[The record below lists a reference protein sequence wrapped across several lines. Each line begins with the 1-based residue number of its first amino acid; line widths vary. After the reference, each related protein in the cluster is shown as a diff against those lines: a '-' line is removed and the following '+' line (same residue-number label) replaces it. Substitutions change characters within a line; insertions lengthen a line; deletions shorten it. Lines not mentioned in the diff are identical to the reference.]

1 MCVCV
6 YTRVLAKSLQSC
18 PTPCNP
24 IDCSLPGFSAYGIL
38 QLRIL
43 EWFATPGDHS
53 SRRSFQPKNQTH
65 ASFLMHWQE
74 DSLSLVPPGKH
85 IYIYTNS
92 YIPNYMWVL
101 GTWGLIKVGE
111 TFIKL
116 SVPRIIWVQIS
127 IPFPHFVWEMHYEYS
142 AIKVSVSLLTYT
154 ERFDC

>member
-1 MCVCV
+1 M

-24 IDCSLPGFSAYGIL
+24 VDCSLPGFSAHGIL

-65 ASFLMHWQE
+65 ASFLLHWQE

-85 IYIYTNS
+85 IYICVYIYIYMYMYTHIHIYLIVGFGDLRTDQSWRDIYKTISPQNHMS
-92 YIPNYMWVL
+92 PNLY
-101 GTWGLIKVGE
+101 
-111 TFIKL
+111 
-116 SVPRIIWVQIS
+116 PIS
-127 IPFPHFVWEMHYEYS
+127 TLCMRD
-142 AIKVSVSLLTYT
+142 AL
-154 ERFDC
+154 